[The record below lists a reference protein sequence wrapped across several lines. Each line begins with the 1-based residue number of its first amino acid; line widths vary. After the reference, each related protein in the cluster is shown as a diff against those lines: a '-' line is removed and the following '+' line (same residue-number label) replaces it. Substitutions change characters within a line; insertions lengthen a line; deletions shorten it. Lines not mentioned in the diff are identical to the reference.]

1 MSAPDLSPT
10 PDTASGVTPAERH
23 CAVEPDQRHAAVD
36 LGRVVSAPLQS
47 APVYAGHPFRLLLA
61 ELEHHVTLIGTTGS
75 GKTTTLT
82 RLMDAA
88 MTAGWSVLVV
98 DAKGGRL
105 SNVCRQ
111 VGAAHAAPARIWL
124 PGNRDSWTYDLCAG
138 EPTAVGNRL
147 VGAFEHGREGQV
159 YRNLSQ
165 ALVPLAARAL
175 VESGQPC
182 TLDSLRYSL
191 DETHLAGLAR
201 RTNAVQLKAE
211 LLTMINNPLHRAALS
226 GIAGR
231 LRMLRYG
238 VFGPSLLPSN
248 RTIDLAECLRSAGVT
263 YLGLPATAASEDVA
277 LVGRV
282 LIQHLKQVAYDGL
295 WSDTPHP
302 GLVLFDE
309 FASLGDAT
317 QLVDLLLQAREAQ
330 LAVVVSTQQLP
341 REAVLLRKALLGAGA
356 LIVHQVGAPEDAEA
370 LARALGSRSGTEV
383 VRNVQLAPMGTL
395 VRRVL
400 RSRESFLIA
409 PDELTHLAIG
419 QAAVSVRFGR
429 QRLAVVQV
437 DPPSTDQ
444 LVPKQDER
452 K

>member
-1 MSAPDLSPT
+1 MSAPQPPQSPASATPLTLSNAR
-10 PDTASGVTPAERH
+10 DG
-23 CAVEPDQRHAAVD
+23 VD
-36 LGRVVSAPLQS
+36 LGGVISAPLQS
-47 APVYAGHPFRLLLA
+47 APIYRGQGFRLLLA
-61 ELEHHVTLIGTTGS
+61 ELERHVTLLGTTGS

-88 MTAGWSVLVV
+88 MTAGWSVLVI

-105 SNVCRQ
+105 ANVCRQ
-111 VGAAHAAPARIWL
+111 LGAAHATPARIWL
-124 PGNRDSWTYDLCAG
+124 PGDRDSWSYDLCAG
-138 EPTAVGNRL
+138 EPTSVGNRL

-201 RTNAVQLKAE
+201 RTVDVELKTE
-211 LLTMINNPLHRAALS
+211 LLTMVNNPLHRATLS

-238 VFGPSLLPSN
+238 VFGQWLLPSD
-248 RTIDLAECLRSAGVT
+248 RTIDLAGCVRSAGVT

-295 WSDTPHP
+295 WCDAPRP

-317 QLVDLLLQAREAQ
+317 QLVDLLLQAREAR

-341 REAVLLRKALLGAGA
+341 RESVLLRKALLGAGA

-383 VRNVQLAPMGTL
+383 VRNVQLAPTGTVL
-395 VRRVL
+395 RRVL
-400 RSRESFLIA
+400 RGRESFLIA
-409 PDELTHLAIG
+409 PDELMHLPIG

-429 QRLAVVQV
+429 QRLAVVQI
-437 DPPSTDQ
+437 SQ
-444 LVPKQDER
+444 LHTPTQ
-452 K
+452 